1 MSSPSGAALHDFL
14 KIALTRYP
22 DLHIQVCPAPVQGK
36 GAEMKLARAIRFFNR
51 IQSVDVIV
59 LMRGGGS
66 LEDLWPFN
74 EEVLAD
80 AIYNSSIPVVSAVG
94 HEIDFTISDF
104 VADLRVPTPSGAAEQ
119 LVPEKSVLLH
129 DLNSYKRRMESAMH
143 YAVLQAQHRM
153 DRVTTSRIFRDS
165 SVLIMEKVQQID
177 LRMRDAEDAL
187 NRALIEADHR
197 LKQINTAVTAYNPE
211 AVLKRGYAI
220 VRDASGKTVDHVSAV
235 QTGDALEVQLAG
247 GRLQTTVDG
256 ILKKTKKSSINKTS

>member
-1 MSSPSGAALHDFL
+1 
-14 KIALTRYP
+14 
-22 DLHIQVCPAPVQGK
+22 
-36 GAEMKLARAIRFFNR
+36 
-51 IQSVDVIV
+51 
-59 LMRGGGS
+59 
-66 LEDLWPFN
+66 
-74 EEVLAD
+74 
-80 AIYNSSIPVVSAVG
+80 
-94 HEIDFTISDF
+94 
-104 VADLRVPTPSGAAEQ
+104 
-119 LVPEKSVLLH
+119 
-129 DLNSYKRRMESAMH
+129 MESALH

-165 SVLIMEKVQQID
+165 SVLIMEKAQQID

-256 ILKKTKKSSINKTS
+256 ILKKTKKSSVNKTG